1 MGRGWA
7 AIAVLL
13 PLVAC
18 RVGDGDA
25 YVQSRPPATLGARF
39 YPPEGWG
46 WGLLRLGDAPPQR
59 YGVSAPPTVM
69 RAQVL
74 ILPDYGESAETW
86 FETASDLNGLGYAV
100 WVLDGAGQGGSAR
113 LTDPRDLG
121 YARSFN
127 PDAAAVRAMINT
139 VIRPTANAP
148 LFILGEG
155 VGGMVAIRAGE
166 RPLGA
171 RGLILSNPALDDR
184 PGGAMTDVEV
194 LLGGKRRAEGGK
206 PWRRDGPDAFAT
218 AGTHDPWRGRTTH
231 LWQVA
236 NPDLRI
242 GAPSVAWV
250 SAFNLSA
257 GLARGDLKDQQ
268 TPALVLEPAAGAHG
282 CRGLPHCEAHVL
294 AGAGPMLEL
303 ERDAVRRAWLT
314 DLDAFMRAQLAPPAP
329 PPPPPTDRAR
339 PSRRG

>member
-13 PLVAC
+13 LLAAC
-18 RVGDGDA
+18 KVGDSDA
-25 YVQSRPPATLGARF
+25 FVQSQTPAALGGRF

-46 WGLLRLGDAPPQR
+46 WGLLQLGDAPPQR
-59 YGVSAPPTVM
+59 YGVSAPSTVL

-86 FETASDLNGLGYAV
+86 FETASDLNGMGYAV

-113 LTDPRDLG
+113 LTGPRDLG

-139 VIRPTANAP
+139 VIRPTSSTP

-155 VGGMVAIRAGE
+155 VGAMVAIRAGE
-166 RPLGA
+166 RPLDA

-184 PGGAMTDVEV
+184 PGGAMTDLQV
-194 LLGGKRRAEGGK
+194 LLGGKGRALGAK
-206 PWRRDGPDAFAT
+206 PWRRNGPDAFEAG
-218 AGTHDPWRGRTTH
+218 GTHDPWRGRTTR
-231 LWQVA
+231 LWQAA

-242 GAPSVAWV
+242 GAPSLAWV

-257 GLARGDLKDQQ
+257 GLARRDLKDQQ
-268 TPALVLEPAAGAHG
+268 TLALVLEPAAGAQG
-282 CRGLPHCEAHVL
+282 CRALPHCEAHSL

-303 ERDAVRRAWLT
+303 EKDAVRHAWLT
-314 DLDAFMRAQLAPPAP
+314 DIDAFMRARLAPPAP
-329 PPPPPTDRAR
+329 PPAATDRAR
-339 PSRRG
+339 STRAG